1 MAQSPGFDGQRR
13 TMWIPP
19 NAEYPNG
26 MEIDVTDASE
36 RELDYLYR
44 QYGIIDIDIEDPNY
58 DKYRDVEPK
67 PDRWIG
73 GQLAEFVKGV
83 PRGIEQSGLQW
94 QQGIAGA
101 SSIDED
107 TDWEKRIRVAQAEVR
122 DAYGANPDY
131 EDSWGRKFGEAVG
144 SGAAFVGASVASRG
158 LLSKM
163 PLGIRSLSTRGRLA
177 AEKGL
182 TRVGVPAT
190 YAPGIAAALESGV
203 VASVFSSPVQMGQHA
218 GDLYNYETM
227 TGEDVP
233 SWKEAAGYAGA
244 AATGLTEGIG
254 LGSIA
259 GAGKQALSRSA
270 LASTLLRDAS
280 QRTPGILQRS
290 LSGAVQEAFQES
302 LLQALPMTM
311 IESSYNDQAYEDLGK
326 ELWDSAI
333 YGGGAGGVITG
344 MMHLMARSVGGRPMG
359 WDLAT
364 RDALE
369 NHRIGLQN
377 MGRLEG
383 RTKSRILPT
392 QFTPELSEPELRRRA
407 FESNYDR
414 MFPNRDF
421 QFGTANPN
429 LTEEQRAELQQNM
442 VDLYLG
448 ELAVQEK
455 DKVANDENYQ
465 PLSQEEMQA
474 EAQRRAD
481 QKQQDDLRFYQES
494 RQNEED
500 IKSEVGLPFVELDN
514 IGAKPIQEILD
525 LVLDG
530 TITLEEFQ
538 QIVTTDRLSRIG
550 DIDRDELR
558 DFAILNSFVNNRFD
572 SGAAASF
579 ILMSDPTFIEEQ
591 TRQIADAEVQQEL
604 NRRIEEAQREGKTI
618 EPESRPATPEER
630 EAFKAIGEQ
639 QRDVPEDAMLRV
651 RQVSDGGV
659 LGTLV
664 EHVGDLTHRMTHD
677 MGGSGIAKMDLT
689 EKINRT
695 LGQLLTNPE
704 SSIAGQMR
712 DVAQQRGVPLETLQA
727 DTDVALAEYAEAHRA
742 LPAYNEMQRLA
753 RDAAVAIGE
762 KNFGEAT
769 RLLQELQ
776 TIVNSPTFHTDIYNI
791 EVPGRIVGKKP
802 PTKLTKKVEKG
813 IRDEVI
819 NNVTSVDLF
828 GEGTAS
834 QKFEVARQL
843 LANRISNRWLTSV
856 EQLEMYPSMRE
867 VLTFPKA
874 YLSPVEINGLIAEV
888 AANTPG
894 FDVNKAYDLL
904 YANRGTL
911 AIAQGVEGTTQVN
924 DVALREDAGT
934 KQIELKF
941 ADKAEQ
947 DVVKLAQ
954 EQMEAKSLEGTQ
966 KQFEKAI
973 LDLLKAK
980 NININYHTGEFGLGG
995 MEGIAFR
1002 TLVQA
1007 VTGHGSIKQVKNRA
1021 QRRMLYGHIMNMPTF
1036 SESTYLPDLSTP
1048 TYTTTQLRATLEEL
1062 RAVDGPSIRAWTLFE
1077 NMNKRDVPEARIPDT
1092 KAGQESYKQLIR
1104 HLLENGYVDWSG
1116 RGRGIRIGLAEDNRS
1131 HARTPAVV
1139 EQETARAQF
1148 EQDEQARDQE
1158 RREYDKRLKDQAKND
1173 TAVRE
1178 RADKLV
1184 ELLANTVYKKYGIEP
1199 ELLKTQ
1205 LGREITDPLLRAF
1218 VGEDTNV
1225 IQNPA
1230 EIENRL
1236 GEFNTDTGQLFINLS
1251 RADPDGTRDIQ
1262 DIVNDLALPIFG
1274 GFLRMGG
1281 LGQVDINALDKGV
1294 RMLTVPESTWE
1305 EEVAPRVPGN
1315 PEYKEVNFLE
1325 AEDMINPEAG
1335 KGEVFQSARELLMSS
1350 LMKNQLSPAKTAGQI
1365 GHIQRLGNIFFGKHI
1380 EANKSAEIGELMSLL
1395 NRFQTGQVA
1404 RGWEA
1409 PPKTTATPEGTARSL
1424 IAGDYVAPE
1433 LLEELQKTVVSGDTK
1448 AQGGVLKRIFQ
1459 QQEIDQTLAD
1469 APTPSWEATMFS
1481 GIFYEDEVNST
1492 LPGTVPSLGQNASDN
1507 AIEAY
1512 FAQKL
1517 GRKPY
1522 IMPEVAK
1529 SRFRNR
1535 VSWTPTAELKEIIK
1549 THGNIDI
1556 GYSVKL
1562 TGEQLLDNYKK
1573 IFKEVDMETKNPDG
1587 EPTVED
1593 MMKWLEATRKVTE
1606 ESRQLWSSDLGFS
1619 QVLTREFWNNIGQY
1633 ARRKVIWEGNVVE
1646 LQDQLIQLQANEMR
1660 SLSEYTT
1667 AGILQHRTN
1676 SSGLSSLALN
1686 IGHIAYIGTPEN
1698 GYPQVIQATP
1708 GETTMQQTI
1717 ALLQGEQD
1725 IRYAGEY
1732 IAALRW
1738 LAYRQSSELL
1748 AKQMLADAEVRGI
1761 PNEIRFFAKNSES
1774 RIWGDGT
1781 LSEQEQL
1788 EATQKIVS
1796 EIETNAPHIKKF
1808 AESVAEY
1815 NRKYWIPFQLA
1826 TKQITPAIA
1835 EFAAQQP
1842 FAPLNKNI
1850 GEEAAWPLGSNGR
1863 PSTKRIKGDEL
1874 YQHSLDDFNE
1884 LDQVDVIQNIQ
1895 GYNYRMIRDGLSNIG
1910 ALRAEADAV
1919 RMTEM
1924 GLGQQSINVTEELTR
1939 DEKTG
1944 LPIIPKRYGNVMRL
1958 LRDGVEEYHEMA
1970 DPLQTQA
1977 IMTTDIGLSNPILK
1991 VIQGFTQAYRT
2002 GVIIMPN
2009 FVVNNFTR
2017 DAKVMDVQ
2025 YGGSSGSWL
2034 PFQAV
2039 YKQLL
2044 RASEPK
2050 ALLRMK
2056 LAGFAT
2062 TIGPSSLPELEAA
2075 GAGQTTTFRSKPRT
2089 GVQIADQARR
2099 EIKFQEFV
2107 DKAYSEGKVDM
2118 RSFSGLSDFIGI
2130 LGIGYRNLLAMSES
2144 TARLSGHDITLA
2156 RTGSASQAQI
2166 DGLEVLNY
2174 GKKGAS
2180 KTLMQALGM
2189 FPFTRGNLIGVDT
2202 FIKAFTGS
2210 PDAPGAHLGNGKYLT
2225 QTWLRAI
2232 RSMLGPFL
2240 IAQINQGGEEDD
2252 QGRTAYDRR
2261 SNARKFSYDFIPLTK
2276 DVAFELPIGF
2286 ESSTITEFFPKVA
2299 NEYFTNKEFT
2309 GEEALYE
2316 MYKRARRTAEFS
2328 KMPSIVNAFMN
2339 QRDNRNSFTGQPIVS
2354 PWHRNLPPELQ
2365 RGDQV
2370 GLVEKG
2376 VGEFTNVSP
2385 LRIEQLVND
2394 IFSQLGVAALSV
2406 ANRSLMELTGDNTVG
2421 TQHDWDLNS
2430 FMLGEGIEN
2439 VPGIGKL
2446 FTNTTE
2452 DKAALEDFYKLDDF
2466 FSMFSEIQD
2475 KVKSIDNIDT
2485 LEERY
2490 KNIPDLEEYEA
2501 LFSVYRGERQDYRDR
2516 IRNIQQDASLSDA
2529 EKRARI
2535 VLEQKEHN
2543 GELDGLTDIILGIKD
2558 TGNIWEFLAPRE
2570 ERGIVGKILGGITGR

>member
-1 MAQSPGFDGQRR
+1 MAQSPGFGGQRR
-13 TMWIPP
+13 TMWVPP
-19 NAEYPNG
+19 NAQYPNG

-44 QYGIIDIDIEDPNY
+44 QYGIIDIEDSNIDIEDRNY

-83 PRGIEQSGLQW
+83 PRGVEQSGLGW
-94 QQGIAGA
+94 LQGIAGA

-107 TDWEKRIRVAQAEVR
+107 TDWEKKIRVAQAEAR

-144 SGAAFVGASVASRG
+144 SGAAFVAASIASRG
-158 LLSKM
+158 ALSKM

-177 AEKGL
+177 TERLL
-182 TRVGVPAT
+182 TPAT
-190 YAPGIAAALESGV
+190 NALALPSTWAPGIAGALESGV
-203 VASVFSSPVQMGQHA
+203 IASVFSSPIQMGQHA

-254 LGSIA
+254 LGSLA
-259 GAGKQALSRSA
+259 GAGRQALSRSA
-270 LASTLLRDAS
+270 LASTMLRDAS

-290 LSGAVQEAFQES
+290 LAGAVQEGFQES
-302 LLQALPMTM
+302 VLQALPMTM

-326 ELWDSAI
+326 ELWDSAL

-344 MMHLMARSVGGRPMG
+344 MMHLMARSVGGRVMG
-359 WDLAT
+359 WDLST
-364 RDALE
+364 LDALE

-377 MGRLEG
+377 MGRLGG
-383 RTKSRILPT
+383 RTKSRILPI
-392 QFTPELSEPELRRRA
+392 TPELSEPELRRRA

-414 MFPNRDF
+414 IFPPEGGGA

-448 ELAVQEK
+448 ELAVQEE
-455 DKVANDENYQ
+455 DKVAEDENYQ

-494 RQNEED
+494 QQNKEG
-500 IKSEVGLPFVELDN
+500 IKSEVGLSFVELDN

-538 QIVTTDRLSRIG
+538 QIVTTDRLSRTG

-558 DFAILNSFVNNRFD
+558 DFAILNSSVNNRFD

-591 TRQIADAEVQQEL
+591 TRQVADAAVQQEL
-604 NRRIEEAQREGKTI
+604 NRRIVEAQR
-618 EPESRPATPEER
+618 
-630 EAFKAIGEQ
+630 Q
-639 QRDVPEDAMLRV
+639 
-651 RQVSDGGV
+651 
-659 LGTLV
+659 
-664 EHVGDLTHRMTHD
+664 
-677 MGGSGIAKMDLT
+677 
-689 EKINRT
+689 
-695 LGQLLTNPE
+695 
-704 SSIAGQMR
+704 
-712 DVAQQRGVPLETLQA
+712 
-727 DTDVALAEYAEAHRA
+727 
-742 LPAYNEMQRLA
+742 
-753 RDAAVAIGE
+753 
-762 KNFGEAT
+762 
-769 RLLQELQ
+769 
-776 TIVNSPTFHTDIYNI
+776 
-791 EVPGRIVGKKP
+791 GKKP
-802 PTKLTKKVEKG
+802 PTKLTKKVEQG

-819 NNVTSVDLF
+819 NNVASVGLF

-834 QKFEVARQL
+834 KKFEVARQL
-843 LANRISNRWLTSV
+843 LASRISNRWLTSV

-874 YLSPVEINGLIAEV
+874 YLSPVEINSLIAEV
-888 AANTPG
+888 AANSPG
-894 FDVNKAYDLL
+894 FNVNKAYDLL

-954 EQMEAKSLEGTQ
+954 EQMQAKSLEGTQ

-980 NININYHTGEFGLGG
+980 NININYRTGEFGLGG

-1007 VTGHGSIKQVKNRA
+1007 VTGHGSIKQVTNRA
-1021 QRRMLYGHIMNMPTF
+1021 QRRMVYGHIMNMPTF

-1062 RAVDGPSIRAWTLFE
+1062 RAVDGPNIRAWTLFE

-1104 HLLENGYVDWSG
+1104 HLLENGYVNWSG

-1184 ELLANTVYKKYGIEP
+1184 ALLANTVYKKYGIEP

-1218 VGEDTNV
+1218 VEEDTNV

-1262 DIVNDLALPIFG
+1262 DIVNDLTPEIFG

-1281 LGQVDINALDKGV
+1281 LGQVDINSLDKGV

-1305 EEVAPRVPGN
+1305 EEVAPRVPEN

-1325 AEDMINPEAG
+1325 AGNMINPEAG

-1365 GHIQRLGNIFFGKHI
+1365 GHIQRLANIFFGKHI

-1395 NRFQTGQVA
+1395 NRFKTGQVA

-1448 AQGGVLKRIFQ
+1448 AQDGVLKRIFQ
-1459 QQEIDQTLAD
+1459 EQEIDQTLAD
-1469 APTPSWEATMFS
+1469 APTRSWEATMFS

-1517 GRKPY
+1517 GRTPY
-1522 IMPEVAK
+1522 IMPEVVK

-1549 THGNIDI
+1549 THGNLDI

-1619 QVLTREFWNNIGQY
+1619 QVLTREFWNNFGQY

-1646 LQDQLIQLQANEMR
+1646 LQDQLLQLQENEMR
-1660 SLSEYTT
+1660 RLSEYTT

-1676 SSGLSSLALN
+1676 SSGLSSTALN

-1698 GYPQVIQATP
+1698 GYPQIIEATP

-1738 LAYRQSSELL
+1738 LAYRQSELL

-1761 PNEIRFFAKNSES
+1761 PNEIRFFVNNSES
-1774 RIWGDGT
+1774 RTWGDGT

-1884 LDQVDVIQNIQ
+1884 LDQVDVLQNIQ

-2009 FVVNNFTR
+2009 FVYNNFTR
-2017 DAKVMDVQ
+2017 DAKTMDVQ

-2044 RASEPK
+2044 KASEPK
-2050 ALLRMK
+2050 SLLRMK

-2107 DKAYSEGKVDM
+2107 DKAYSEGKADM

-2180 KTLMQALGM
+2180 RTLMQALGM

-2240 IAQINQGGEEDD
+2240 LAQINQGGEEDD

-2261 SNARKFSYDFIPLTK
+2261 SNARKFSYDFIPLTR
-2276 DVAFELPIGF
+2276 DVALELPIGF

-2299 NEYFTNKEFT
+2299 NEWATNKEFT

-2328 KMPSIVNAFMN
+2328 KIPSIVNAFKN
-2339 QRDNRNSFTGQPIVS
+2339 QYDNRNSFTGQPIVP

-2365 RGDQV
+2365 RGDQA

-2406 ANRSLMELTGDNTVG
+2406 ANRSLMALTGDNTVG

-2430 FMLGEGIEN
+2430 FMLGEGVEN

-2475 KVKSIDNIDT
+2475 KVKSIDNIDI

-2501 LFSVYRGERQDYRDR
+2501 LFSVYRRERQKYRDR
-2516 IRNIQQDASLSDA
+2516 IRNIQQDESLSDA

-2558 TGNIWEFLAPRE
+2558 TGNIWEFLAPSE
-2570 ERGIVGKILGGITGR
+2570 ERGIVGKILGGITNR